1 VINQLFLFSVHPLE
15 KTRHSGFETIQSLF
29 EVTYLLIQ
37 EERQKPLQFELT
49 NHSRVSAKS
58 FCCIYC
64 WFVFTFALPLC
75 AGTIFAL
82 LFLSFFFPWQR
93 FSREKLSAT
102 FEVFCARYLLYFAIK
117 NYIKNIFIYLPH
129 LLDLL

>member
-15 KTRHSGFETIQSLF
+15 KTRHSGNKTIQSLF

-37 EERQKPLQFELT
+37 EERQKASPNLNLQITFEFQQ
-49 NHSRVSAKS
+49 RV
-58 FCCIYC
+58 FCGVFC
-64 WFVFTFALPLC
+64 WFVFTFALSLC

-93 FSREKLSAT
+93 FSPEKLSAT
-102 FEVFCARYLLYFAIK
+102 FKVFCAR
-117 NYIKNIFIYLPH
+117 
-129 LLDLL
+129 DLLLFCE